1 MEERSVENPH
11 IPTPKIRKQVEE
23 ELFNSYIAFNDSDNF
38 HTLLKEELGSADN
51 IDKRIN
57 RFKKRKHSFNSS
69 SEKAPKELNS
79 GKEGFDVEF
88 EERGPAD
95 IVGHR
100 QKRQKMHLSKSD
112 ENIDEEENIPL
123 NENIS
128 PTDNFL
134 PRENDLEEEDFDPN
148 ARNVKSEL
156 SSCDRPASNAA
167 KDIQTVLKRVNMIH
181 LYGIF
186 QKELIDFD
194 ILKASSALE
203 LRQVLG
209 IPFGLAKQIRMEV
222 DKIEGET
229 AISDYFMTQEQ

>member
-1 MEERSVENPH
+1 M
-11 IPTPKIRKQVEE
+11 
-23 ELFNSYIAFNDSDNF
+23 
-38 HTLLKEELGSADN
+38 
-51 IDKRIN
+51 
-57 RFKKRKHSFNSS
+57 
-69 SEKAPKELNS
+69 
-79 GKEGFDVEF
+79 
-88 EERGPAD
+88 
-95 IVGHR
+95 VGHR
-100 QKRQKMHLSKSD
+100 QKFKKMHLSKND
-112 ENIDEEENIPL
+112 QNTDEEENIAL

-156 SSCDRPASNAA
+156 SSCDRPASNA

-181 LYGIF
+181 LSGIF

-229 AISDYFMTQEQ
+229 AMGDYFVTQEQ